1 MIMSIDFQFLYDN
14 LIFFL
19 KMKYASIIMD
29 VFHQISLLITS
40 SFLLCSPFENDW
52 KRINP
57 PSSAQIFGAIL
68 HTFDWL
74 LKVKLW

>member
-19 KMKYASIIMD
+19 KMKYASIILD

-40 SFLLCSPFENDW
+40 SFLSCSPFENDR

-57 PSSAQIFGAIL
+57 PSFAQIFGAIL
-68 HTFDWL
+68 RTFDWL
-74 LKVKLW
+74 FEVKL